1 MISEELFAYCIAHT
15 AAEDE
20 VLQEITRQTHL
31 KVLKPRMLSGPVQ
44 GKFLEML
51 VKLMQPKLVLEIGTF
66 TGYSA
71 ICMGRGLEAGAN
83 LITLDINEEL
93 ESMVRGFISKAGL
106 EKKIDYRIGNALK
119 LIPEISGTFDLVF
132 IDADKGNY
140 ANYYDLVVDRL
151 NAGGVILA
159 DNILWSGKVL
169 AENRKKLDKDTAAIL
184 AFNQKIQED
193 PRVENVILPIR
204 DGIMMARKRA

>member
-1 MISEELFAYCIAHT
+1 MIPDELFAYCIAHT
-15 AAEDE
+15 EAEDE
-20 VLQEITRQTHL
+20 ILQKVTRQTHL

-51 VKLMQPKLVLEIGTF
+51 VKLMRPKLVLEIGTF

-71 ICMGRGLEAGAN
+71 ICMGRGMEAGAK
-83 LITLDINEEL
+83 LVTLDINEEL
-93 ESMVRGFISKAGL
+93 ESMVRGFISDAGL
-106 EKKIDYRIGNALK
+106 DERIDYRIGNALK
-119 LIPEISGTFDLVF
+119 LIPEISGDFDLVF
-132 IDADKGNY
+132 IDADKINY

-151 NAGGVILA
+151 NPGGVILA

-184 AFNQKIQED
+184 AFNQKVQED

-204 DGIMMARKRA
+204 DGIMMARKR

>member
-1 MISEELFAYCIAHT
+1 MISDELFAYCIAHT
-15 AAEDE
+15 ESEDAI
-20 VLQEITRQTHL
+20 LQEITRQTHL

-51 VKLMQPKLVLEIGTF
+51 VKLMRPKLVLEIGTF

-71 ICMGRGLEAGAN
+71 ICMGKGLSGGAK

-93 ESMVRGFISKAGL
+93 ETMVRGFISNAGFDH
-106 EKKIDYRIGNALK
+106 KIDYRIGNALT

-132 IDADKGNY
+132 IDADKINY

-151 NAGGVILA
+151 NPGGVVLA

-184 AFNQKIQED
+184 DFNQKVQKD

-204 DGIMMARKRA
+204 DGIMMARKL